1 MDRSNTIKLIG
12 VTISTDDILQNVA
25 TETVKTV
32 YCDIQSIDGNE
43 FLRAG
48 QLGIQARY
56 RVTMFKYDYNGE
68 SVVEIDGSRYG
79 VYRTYEGRN
88 DTLDLYVERKA
99 GVMPPDPEPEPEP
112 EPTPEPEPEDEDED
126 DG

>member
-1 MDRSNTIKLIG
+1 MDRSHTIKLIA
-12 VTISTDDILQNVA
+12 VTISTDDICQNVA
-25 TETVKTV
+25 VETERTV
-32 YCDIQSIDGNE
+32 YCQVQSIDGNE

-56 RVTMFKYDYNGE
+56 RVTMFKYDYAGE
-68 SVVEIDGSRYG
+68 SIVEIDGARYG

-99 GVMPPDPEPEPEP
+99 GLMPE
-112 EPTPEPEPEDEDED
+112 TPEPDPDEEDGEEGNDE
-126 DG
+126 